1 MWTVHQSR
9 NARQFFTKLQSVP
22 RGRACTFLRLA
33 LRAHEEGTGRNVA
46 RSDGGACGR
55 IMKVQTAYIFALARA
70 LRDSGVALSSLGH
83 TDGPLDENEF
93 YRLCGEA
100 VTQAQDAT
108 LALRFGSSL
117 HVASH
122 GVLGCGLMS
131 CSTLRQ
137 AAEFLVQHNPVRSA
151 RAHIRFM
158 VDQREVALAMTPAI
172 DMADPTNFLTEA
184 FFAAAVTAISELVGA
199 DLDGCRIEF
208 SFEPR
213 LPVAVYRQY
222 LRMPVVFG
230 RAANRLVGPRS
241 MADAPL
247 AAAQNVAADI
257 YVRQCGELLR
267 MRHAALSY
275 ASEVRRVLMSARGR
289 IPSEYDVAR
298 ELNVSGRTLR
308 RRLLCEGHSFQ
319 DILDDV
325 RNNLAKTYLGETGLN
340 VAEVGLLLGFED
352 AANFRR
358 AFRRWNGCSPQ
369 HFREVAGGGV
379 RLSDARALGAKGSRS
394 QVLR

>member
-1 MWTVHQSR
+1 
-9 NARQFFTKLQSVP
+9 
-22 RGRACTFLRLA
+22 
-33 LRAHEEGTGRNVA
+33 
-46 RSDGGACGR
+46 
-55 IMKVQTAYIFALARA
+55 MKVQTAYIFALARA
-70 LRDSGVALSSLGH
+70 LRECGVTLSSLGH
-83 TDGPLDENEF
+83 TERPLDEDEF

-100 VTQAQDAT
+100 AAHAQDAT

-122 GVLGCGLMS
+122 GILGCGLMS

-151 RAHIRFM
+151 RTHIRFT
-158 VDQREVALAMTPAI
+158 VDQREVALAVTPATE
-172 DMADPTNFLTEA
+172 MVDPTNFLTEA
-184 FFAAAVTAISELVGA
+184 FFAAAATAISEILGA
-199 DLDGCRIEF
+199 DPEGCRIEF
-208 SFEPR
+208 SFEPQ
-213 LPVAVYRQY
+213 LPLDVYRQY
-222 LRMPVVFG
+222 LRMPVIFG
-230 RAANRLVGPRS
+230 QATNRLVGPRRL
-241 MADAPL
+241 ADAPL
-247 AAAQNVAADI
+247 AAAQNVAAEI

-267 MRHAALSY
+267 MRHVTLSY

-319 DILDDV
+319 DILNDV
-325 RNNLAKTYLGETGLN
+325 RNNLAKTYLGETSLN

-369 HFREVAGGGV
+369 YFREVREAGVPSPDTQALAV
-379 RLSDARALGAKGSRS
+379 RNGRHQASR
-394 QVLR
+394 